1 MAVDWEERRSGWKK
15 RDSDARSNWDVDYAR
30 VIHSASFRRLQGKTQ
45 ILNLGDSDFYRTR
58 LTHSLEVAQIA
69 AGVTRQIELDNE
81 SHDALK
87 FLPQLPLIQTIACCH
102 DLGHPPFGHGGEV
115 ALNYCMRGNGG
126 FEGNGQTLR
135 ILSRLEKFSEADGAN
150 LTRRTL
156 LGTLKYPVCF
166 TEVNGTEMQPRLTKG
181 TSTVQLIDR
190 NTSKPP
196 KCYMQSEADVVDW
209 VLHGLSPADQERFC
223 VFKEIEGGKK
233 HGKSQH
239 KSLDCSIMD
248 LADDISYGIHDF
260 EDVLSLGL
268 ITREDFEEFVSPT
281 DCASY
286 LDYLK
291 GRYSAEYENDV
302 YSKFLG
308 QLFGESQERKHA
320 ISRLVGFFIGCAE
333 ILELL
338 EFDEPLLKY
347 RVGQKEGAG
356 VFLEAL
362 KKLVREVVIFSP
374 EVQHL
379 EFKGQQMVVAV
390 FETLASEPKAFL
402 PKDRYQAFESSGGDP
417 RVICDFVAGMTDS
430 FLMKTYERLF
440 SPRFGSVFDKL

>member
-1 MAVDWEERRSGWKK
+1 MAVDWQERRSGWEK

-69 AGVTRQIELDNE
+69 AGLTRQIELDNHGHE
-81 SHDALK
+81 ALEV
-87 FLPQLPLIQTIACCH
+87 LPQLPLIQTIACCH

-115 ALNYCMRGNGG
+115 ALNYCMRENGG

-135 ILSRLEKFSEADGAN
+135 ILSRLEKFSAANGAD

-156 LGTLKYPVCF
+156 LGTLKYPVSF
-166 TEVNGTEMQPRLTKG
+166 SDVNGIEMRPQLIEG
-181 TSTVQLIDR
+181 TSTVRLIDR
-190 NTSKPP
+190 NKSKPP
-196 KCYMQSEADVVDW
+196 KCYMQSEAELVDW
-209 VLHGLSPADQERFC
+209 LLQGISAADQNAFRS
-223 VFKEIEGGKK
+223 FKEIDDGKA

-268 ITREDFEEFVSPT
+268 VTREDFEEFVSPT
-281 DCASY
+281 QCTAY

-291 GRYSAEYENDV
+291 NRYPADYENDV
-302 YSKFLG
+302 YSRFLE
-308 QLFGESQERKHA
+308 QLFGGSQERKHA
-320 ISRLVGFFIGCAE
+320 ISRLVGFFIGRAE
-333 ILELL
+333 ILELP
-338 EFDEPLLKY
+338 EFVEPLLRF
-347 RVGQKEGAG
+347 RVILNEEADP
-356 VFLEAL
+356 FLTAL
-362 KKLVREVVIFSP
+362 KQLVRKVVIFSP

-390 FETLASEPKAFL
+390 FETLQSEPQAFL
-402 PKDRYQAFESSGGDP
+402 PKDQLRAFEATDGDM
-417 RVICDFVAGMTDS
+417 RVLCDFVAGMTDG

>member
-1 MAVDWEERRSGWKK
+1 MVVDWQERRSGWKK
-15 RDSDARSNWDVDYAR
+15 RDSDARSDWDVDYAR

-69 AGVTRQIELDNE
+69 AGVTRQVELDNRGHE
-81 SHDALK
+81 ALK
-87 FLPQLPLIQTIACCH
+87 FFPQLPLIQTIACCH

-115 ALNYCMRGNGG
+115 ALNYCMRNNGG

-135 ILSRLEKFSEADGAN
+135 ILSRLEKFSKADGAD

-156 LGTLKYPVCF
+156 LGTLKYPVSF
-166 TEVNGTEMQPRLTKG
+166 SAVNGTEMIPQLTDG

-190 NTSKPP
+190 SKSKPP
-196 KCYMQSEADVVDW
+196 KCYMQSEEELVDW
-209 VLHGLSPADQERFC
+209 LFTGISISDQDAFRSFRETD
-223 VFKEIEGGKK
+223 GGKK
-233 HGKSQH
+233 HGKSLH

-268 ITREDFEEFVSPT
+268 ITREDFEKFVTPAQCS
-281 DCASY
+281 AY

-291 GRYSAEYENDV
+291 NRYPHDYENDV
-302 YSKFLG
+302 YSRFLG
-308 QLFGESQERKHA
+308 QLFGGSQERKHA

-333 ILELL
+333 ILEVP
-338 EFDEPLLKY
+338 EFVEPMLRFRIILG
-347 RVGQKEGAG
+347 RGADP
-356 VFLEAL
+356 FLDAL
-362 KKLVREVVIFSP
+362 KQLVREVVIFSP

-390 FETLASEPKAFL
+390 FEALQSEPKAFL
-402 PKDRYQAFESSGGDP
+402 PKDQFQVLEANEGDL
-417 RVICDFVAGMTDS
+417 RIICDFVAGMTDS

-440 SPRFGSVFDKL
+440 SPRLGSVFDKL

>member
-1 MAVDWEERRSGWKK
+1 MAVEWEERRSGWKK

-69 AGVTRQIELDNE
+69 AGVTRQIEQDNE
-81 SHDALK
+81 DHGALK
-87 FLPQLPLIQTIACCH
+87 FLPKLPLIQTIACCH

-135 ILSRLEKFSEADGAN
+135 ILSKLEKFSEADGAD

-156 LGTLKYPVCF
+156 LGTLKYPVGF
-166 TEVNGTEMQPRLTKG
+166 NEVHGAGMQPLLMEE

-190 NTSKPP
+190 SKSKPP

-209 VLHGLSPADQERFC
+209 VLFGVSSTDQEKFRSFTAD
-223 VFKEIEGGKK
+223 EGGKK

-268 ITREDFEEFVSPT
+268 ITREDFEIFVSPT
-281 DCASY
+281 ICASY

-291 GRYSAEYENDV
+291 DRYPKEYANDV

-308 QLFGESQERKHA
+308 QLFGGSQERKHA
-320 ISRLVGFFIGCAE
+320 ISRLVGFFIGRSE
-333 ILELL
+333 ILELS

-347 RVGQKEGAG
+347 RVGLEEGAS
-356 VFLEAL
+356 VFLGAL
-362 KKLVREVVIFSP
+362 KSLVREVVILSP

-402 PKDRYQAFESSGGDP
+402 PKDRYQAFESSGCDL